1 LNWKIKLKKIKIVQ
15 NSQEKK
21 LEIKITSIKLK
32 KKYHKL
38 GLKNEIECDTRR
50 FRKHLKLISY
60 NLVLK
65 NTSFF
70 IYLFYTVTKFLLK
83 FR

>member
-32 KKYHKL
+32 KISQI
-38 GLKNEIECDTRR
+38 GIEE
-50 FRKHLKLISY
+50 
-60 NLVLK
+60 
-65 NTSFF
+65 
-70 IYLFYTVTKFLLK
+70 
-83 FR
+83 

>member
-32 KKYHKL
+32 KIYHKL
-38 GLKNEIECDTRR
+38 GLKNEIECNTRR

-60 NLVLK
+60 NLVRK